1 MFLALYISGCG
12 MVCVNVQII
21 LSSCIYIVG
30 DLLPLC
36 CVYYV
41 FWFSDKSKKVK
52 ESKTKL
58 LLIPAPNKQ
67 ITRTSTEGV
76 IDIEED

>member
-1 MFLALYISGCG
+1 MFMALYISGCG
-12 MVCVNVQII
+12 MICVNVQII

-58 LLIPAPNKQ
+58 LLIPAPNNQ
-67 ITRTSTEGV
+67 LARTATTEG